1 MYPLTCSNG
10 DPHDF
15 QTSENSEEYIC
26 TRCGISFDEYS
37 KADDKVR
44 EVKEAIKKI
53 AEYSNGGDA
62 DIFSEAMFQAMH
74 ETHRT
79 IQQNFF
85 RGLVKFIGKMAD
97 MPTDPRNKACVDWC
111 KEASKIEAGFPLI

>member
-1 MYPLTCSNG
+1 MFPLTCPNG

-15 QTSENSEEYIC
+15 QTSENSEEYVC
-26 TRCGISFDEYS
+26 TECGTSFETYN
-37 KADDKVR
+37 KADDRVR
-44 EVKEAIKKI
+44 EIKEAIKKV

-62 DIFSEAMFQAMH
+62 DIFSEAMLQAMH

-85 RGLVKFIGKMAD
+85 RGLVKFIDKMKD
-97 MPTDPRNKACVDWC
+97 MPTDPRNQACVGWC
-111 KEASKIEAGFPLI
+111 REASRIDSRFPII